1 MTDERIFEQDDL
13 RGMTPAEIVD
23 EVAALRAERDQWREI
38 AGRLALL
45 LRENVDAC
53 LNYGTPEH
61 EHEWHVLRIEASGLK
76 SYKCECQAVVVGE
89 P

>member
-23 EVAALRAERDQWREI
+23 EVAALRAERDQWRES

-45 LRENVDAC
+45 LRENVDSCRDDDRALC
-53 LNYGTPEH
+53 DDGRGAPAEY
-61 EHEWHVLRIEASGLK
+61 EA
-76 SYKCECQAVVVGE
+76 ARGE
-89 P
+89 GV